1 MEPLG
6 RLGQVTA
13 IRKEQS
19 RSDTGMR
26 GCTRVCV
33 VPRRYVWLSP
43 TSSGLQKS
51 VCGDSDS
58 PAASSF
64 WEKRLQE
71 TTDRKGLDP
80 CLKINLDLIFNSIGL
95 SNAQISKA
103 RLHQSVNTSPR
114 RCRSEP

>member
-71 TTDRKGLDP
+71 TTDRKGW
-80 CLKINLDLIFNSIGL
+80 IRTDLSKFSTANIISFQFRGKGL
-95 SNAQISKA
+95 LFQGEKTEW
-103 RLHQSVNTSPR
+103 LLEGT
-114 RCRSEP
+114 